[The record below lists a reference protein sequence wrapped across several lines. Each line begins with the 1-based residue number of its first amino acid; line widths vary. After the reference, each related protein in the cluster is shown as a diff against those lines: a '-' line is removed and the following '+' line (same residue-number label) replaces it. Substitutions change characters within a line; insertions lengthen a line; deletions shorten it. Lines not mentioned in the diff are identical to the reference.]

1 MARITITATDVGFF
15 TNSAIGSPL
24 APNVF
29 LETRLNGNGTV
40 ITFDD
45 SAFVTLESLRYDTQS
60 ITVEAQIVAVAT
72 PQLGQQTTVTVSSV
86 SFMRLEGSAMV
97 TIGTMALPDPLT
109 LSATYLSYGA
119 DDTPSWQFDL
129 GTALEDL
136 LDTQNFRF
144 IGGEG
149 NDVFAPHLEQLPF
162 RGNGAIFGMGGDDQL
177 TGTAGSD
184 FISGGA
190 GNDTLADNYGANEL
204 RGGAGNDTITVGNGS
219 AGSILNGGEGDDML
233 VSGWGSDTLIG
244 GSGYDTLSGGLG
256 DDTLFGKKGR
266 DVLDGG
272 EGNDLID
279 GGAGSDLLTGGIGN
293 DVFVFRAAEIGRDH
307 ITDFEDGTDLIRIE
321 GLSSFADLT
330 LTANNGDTWITADGM
345 NGQIIVDGTD
355 IASIDAS
362 DFLFV

>member
-1 MARITITATDVGFF
+1 MTRITITATDAGFF

-40 ITFDD
+40 ITFDG
-45 SAFVTLESLRYDTQS
+45 SSFVTLESLRYDTQS
-60 ITVEAQIVAVAT
+60 ITVNAQIVAVAA
-72 PQLGQQTTVTVSSV
+72 PQLGQQTEVTISSV
-86 SFMRLEGSAMV
+86 SFMRLEGGAMV
-97 TIGTMALPDPLT
+97 QIGTMALPDPLA
-109 LSATYLSYGA
+109 LSATYLSYGV
-119 DDTPSWQFDL
+119 DDTPSWQFEL

-149 NDVFAPHLEQLPF
+149 NDVFEPHLEQLPF
-162 RGNGAIFGMGGDDQL
+162 RGNGSIFGMGGDDQL

-190 GNDTLADNYGANEL
+190 DNDTLTDNYGSNEL
-204 RGGAGNDTITVGNGS
+204 RGGAGDDTLTVGNGS

-244 GSGYDTLSGGLG
+244 GSGYDTLIGGMG

-266 DVLDGG
+266 DTLDGG
-272 EGNDLID
+272 EGNDMVD

-293 DVFVFRAAEIGRDH
+293 DVFVFRASEIGRDH
-307 ITDFEDGTDLIRIE
+307 ITDFEDGIDLIRIE

-330 LTANNGDTWITADGM
+330 LTAKDGNTWITAGDIE
-345 NGQIIVDGTD
+345 GQIIIDSMD
-355 IASIDAS
+355 IANIEAS
-362 DFLFV
+362 DFLFA